1 MDYQPTGKMQNYKTP
16 RRLIRQEKSLDN
28 HDYGNDILDMAS
40 KGQSMKKNQQLDF
53 IKIKNVGSAK
63 GTVKKLRKKKK
74 PQTAG
79 KYLEKQLSRRLQ
91 KTNLNQLYSG
101 DHLHSIYIVVVT
113 ISYPETI

>member
-1 MDYQPTGKMQNYKTP
+1 MQNYKTP

-79 KYLEKQLSRRLQ
+79 KYLEKHISVKGLLSKIYKKPLKFNNK
-91 KTNLNQLYSG
+91 KTNILN
-101 DHLHSIYIVVVT
+101 
-113 ISYPETI
+113 

>member
-1 MDYQPTGKMQNYKTP
+1 MKNYKTP

-63 GTVKKLRKKKK
+63 GTVNKLRKKKATDCWK
-74 PQTAG
+74 IFG
-79 KYLEKQLSRRLQ
+79 KTYICERTVIQNIQ
-91 KTNLNQLYSG
+91 KAFKIQQ
-101 DHLHSIYIVVVT
+101 
-113 ISYPETI
+113 